1 MNLELEFRKFQPRKK
16 NPQSLSR
23 TPLKNTILKNK
34 GGINIKNNKTDRKDK
49 FRVKLISNIIG
60 FEHVA
65 FTAIKLSKMYGH
77 GVPHPM
83 RPQSCL
89 HPLKAP
95 TESDDGGLP
104 QGSVHHQKWGQATA
118 APALTQPQ

>member
-34 GGINIKNNKTDRKDK
+34 GGINIKNNKTDRKVNK
-49 FRVKLISNIIG
+49 FRVKLISNIVG

-65 FTAIKLSKMYGH
+65 FTAIKLK
-77 GVPHPM
+77 
-83 RPQSCL
+83 C
-89 HPLKAP
+89 
-95 TESDDGGLP
+95 T
-104 QGSVHHQKWGQATA
+104 ATA
-118 APALTQPQ
+118 DACIL